1 MRPHIVHQFL
11 PKLLAAFLVHHHIAH
26 HGVFMGARRD
36 KNQNRIAIPRFLHA
50 ELEESSLCPRQSIL
64 LEFSPLNENTNL
76 SGTFPLRLFDRLGY
90 SIVIEPAKKIV
101 RAHLPTA
108 ARAASATR
116 PAATAETTEPAAT
129 RRPPAAPATPV
140 ARNEGAATSGITITA
155 EPTGGA
161 HREQNYD
168 QNEKENE

>member
-1 MRPHIVHQFL
+1 
-11 PKLLAAFLVHHHIAH
+11 
-26 HGVFMGARRD
+26 MGAGRD
-36 KNQNRIAIPRFLHA
+36 KNQNGIAIPRFLHA
-50 ELEESSLCPRQSIL
+50 ELEESPLCPRQSII
-64 LEFSPLNENTNL
+64 LEFAPLNKNPNL
-76 SGTFPLRLFDRLGY
+76 AGTFPLRLFDRLGY

-116 PAATAETTEPAAT
+116 PAATTETTKPAAT
-129 RRPPAAPATPV
+129 RRPSTAPATPV
-140 ARNEGAATSGITITA
+140 ARNEGAATAGITITA
-155 EPTGGA
+155 EPTRGA